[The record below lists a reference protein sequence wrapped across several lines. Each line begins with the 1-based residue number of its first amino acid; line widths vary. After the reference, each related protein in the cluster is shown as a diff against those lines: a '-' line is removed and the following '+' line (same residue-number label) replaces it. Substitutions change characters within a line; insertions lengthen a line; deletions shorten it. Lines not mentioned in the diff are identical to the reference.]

1 MRLGVLVVTPA
12 TFRNPY
18 NFEDVRAFLD
28 CGAAS
33 ERRLHARPPRPVSRA
48 RRRAPCL
55 SAALQ
60 KWSSPAAATNA
71 EAAGTSPHC

>member
-1 MRLGVLVVTPA
+1 MLVVTPA

-55 SAALQ
+55 SAAKVVL
-60 KWSSPAAATNA
+60 PAAATNA